1 MTAPEDLPS
10 PRSYLDPDHPRGGTT
25 PGALA
30 DWWRRAVA
38 ILLDGLIL
46 SIPNFI
52 LLSLMGIDTA
62 QVDPATDQVAIDW
75 GSFGAATLV
84 GLVVAVVYS
93 GLLDGSSHGQ
103 TVGKMAM
110 RIQVRDANVGGP
122 IGFGRAALR
131 RLIYQALFFA
141 LGIPGVINGLSPLW
155 DKHRQ
160 AWHDKVVQS
169 VVVNS
174 A

>member
-1 MTAPEDLPS
+1 MTAPDDVPAHV
-10 PRSYLDPDHPRGGTT
+10 SYLDPNWPKGGTV

-38 ILLDGLIL
+38 IILDGLIL

-52 LLSLMGIDTA
+52 ILSILGVEATEIDPT
-62 QVDPATDQVAIDW
+62 TDQVMIVW
-75 GSFGAATLV
+75 GEFVVATLV
-84 GLVVAVVYS
+84 GLVNAVVYS

-110 RIQVRDANVGGP
+110 RIQVRDAHRGGP
-122 IGFGRAALR
+122 IGFGRAAAR
-131 RLIYQALFFA
+131 RFVYQMLFLALVV
-141 LGIPGVINGLSPLW
+141 PGAINALSPLW
-155 DKHRQ
+155 DRHRQ
-160 AWHDKVVQS
+160 AWHDKALQT

-174 A
+174 G